1 MRFNFRPKMKKI
13 FFLGLVIFAV
23 SSGVY
28 AGPAENIPVEKLLE
42 PQVLAAHLATTTTAK
57 APLLLQVGF
66 RTLYVQAHI
75 PKSVYAGPGNSN
87 EGLKRLEGVLKKTG
101 KKQAIVLYCG
111 CCPWSHCPNI
121 AAALKK
127 TTDLG
132 FKNVKVLHMDHD
144 FGKDWADAAYP
155 VEAGE

>member
-1 MRFNFRPKMKKI
+1 MRSYFWSKMKETLI
-13 FFLGLVIFAV
+13 FGWIIFVGSFGLW
-23 SSGVY
+23 
-28 AGPAENIPVEKLLE
+28 AGPAENIPAEKLLE
-42 PQVLAAHLATTTTAK
+42 PKALAAQLAAVSRPK

-75 PKSVYAGPGNSN
+75 PHSVYAGPGNSI
-87 EGLKRLEGVLKKTG
+87 EGLKRLESVLKKLG

-111 CCPWSHCPNI
+111 CCPWSHCPNV

-127 TTDLG
+127 TKDLG

-144 FGKDWADAAYP
+144 FGKDWAELGYP
-155 VEAGE
+155 VESGE